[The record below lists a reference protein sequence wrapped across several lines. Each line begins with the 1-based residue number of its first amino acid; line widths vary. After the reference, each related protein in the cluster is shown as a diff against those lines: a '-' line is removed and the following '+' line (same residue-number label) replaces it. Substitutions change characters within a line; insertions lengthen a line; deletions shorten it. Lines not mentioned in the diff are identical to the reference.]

1 VVSLMT
7 LVLTPVNKNYLTN
20 YEVFVCCDEVQFHYF
35 CENHFAK
42 MGCSLCTFD
51 PSTSCE
57 EQH

>member
-1 VVSLMT
+1 MT